1 VSRRLGQP
9 PPQIWVESGWGVLIL
24 EMGILG
30 PVLWLMW
37 SVTLLFYG
45 WRIVRQLRQ
54 TVYFPV
60 GLSILW
66 YGFLLLFPFTHMGM
80 APYQNYIMNAYFWFL
95 IGILFRL
102 PHLARLPQV
111 VPSRNSAVAWS
122 GGPAF
127 ARGR

>member
-1 VSRRLGQP
+1 
-9 PPQIWVESGWGVLIL
+9 
-24 EMGILG
+24 
-30 PVLWLMW
+30 
-37 SVTLLFYG
+37 
-45 WRIVRQLRQ
+45 VRQLRQ

-66 YGFLLLFPFTHMGM
+66 YAFLLLFPFTHMGI

-102 PHLARLPQV
+102 PHLARSPQI
-111 VPSRNSAVAWS
+111 VPSRASAPAWS
-122 GGPAF
+122 GAPAF